1 MDMRTRLP
9 LPASAPHFE
18 PASAEDFESLLQI
31 RLAAMRS
38 SLEQIGRFDPLRVR
52 RRLADSWIPA
62 MTQHI
67 VCEGA
72 RVGFYMLRRTDHALV
87 LQHLYL
93 MPAAQG
99 RGLGSA
105 VMRMLIME
113 SARTGLPLRVTA
125 LRDSPANDFYL
136 KHDFVRC
143 SSDEFDLHY
152 VRAPDRPTA
161 THAFAG

>member
-18 PASAEDFESLLQI
+18 PASADDFESLLQI

-52 RRLADSWIPA
+52 CRLADSWIPA

-105 VMRMLIME
+105 VMRMLIDE
-113 SARTGLPLRVTA
+113 SNWAGLPLRVTA
-125 LRDSPANDFYL
+125 LCGSPANAFYR
-136 KHDFVRC
+136 KHGFVLC
-143 SSDEFDLHY
+143 SRDEFDVGY
-152 VRAPDRPTA
+152 VRVPD
-161 THAFAG
+161 